1 VLTLRRISLALVIL
15 GGILFA
21 TELPPEIGVR
31 PLPGPTL
38 KVRLPVTVR
47 FGGEYGIEITMPK
60 VGDALALEFEMI
72 PCDFSFTID
81 RDGSEILSQ
90 HVEAISRG
98 SEFGWAHTQQYGAG
112 RAFHLSRGTYDV
124 TIVGGSACPSAFA
137 RGASV
142 TVVEQ
147 YKERILESLLR
158 YLSARFL
165 LFAGLLGLLISEFK
179 SGRNKRLEA
188 SRPATSVKE

>member
-1 VLTLRRISLALVIL
+1 LLTARRISLALAIIGAIL
-15 GGILFA
+15 LA
-21 TELPPEIGVR
+21 TEFPPEISVQ

-47 FGGEYGIEITMPK
+47 FGGDYGLEVTMPK
-60 VGDALALEFEMI
+60 VGDALGLDFEMI
-72 PCDFSFTID
+72 PCDFSFTIE

-90 HVEAISRG
+90 HVQTISRG

-112 RAFHLSRGTYDV
+112 RGFHLSRGTYDV

-147 YKERILESLLR
+147 YKDRILESLLR
-158 YLSARFL
+158 YLSGRFF

-179 SGRNKRLEA
+179 IRRNKRA
-188 SRPATSVKE
+188 